1 MRWFHVATALLAAPL
16 LIGPAGATRPNI
28 VLLMADDMGYCDIG
42 CYGGEIETPHLDRL
56 AAGRLR
62 FTQFYNAA
70 RCCPTRA
77 ALLTG
82 LYPHRAG
89 VGQMVRNRPS
99 VEPHPNQGY
108 LNRRCVTIAEVLR
121 TAGYDCYMSG
131 KWHVGE
137 FRPAWPIDR
146 GFHRYYGLISGAM
159 NYFDITQSKRRG
171 LERVFARDAERVTL
185 AKKGFYA
192 TDAFTD
198 EALTMLR
205 AHAANRPFFL
215 YLAFNAP
222 HWPLH
227 APPETIRK
235 YENRYA
241 DGWSVLRRQRYQ
253 RMRQMGLVRDSWKLS
268 PADGEDW
275 DRLSDLQRQDLA
287 RRMAV
292 YAAMVDRMD
301 WNIGRLVSSLREAGQ
316 LDNTL
321 ILFLSDNGGC
331 HEGGPRGGNMRTDL
345 KGPTGA
351 VDSYRTYGRSWSN
364 VSNTPFRRHK
374 HWAHEGGIA
383 TPLIAHWPARQ
394 RTAPGALTDEVGHVI
409 DILPTLCAASG
420 AAYPSHFAGE
430 MIRPHE
436 GRSLLPVFAGQR
448 IGQPRTLFWE
458 HMGNAAM
465 RRDRVGDCTISWRI
479 AVNST
484 IWQTR
489 IPRVWSGCKR
499 IGRPGPFG

>member
-1 MRWFHVATALLAAPL
+1 MRWFHVATALLAALL

-56 AAGRLR
+56 AAGGLR

-82 LYPHRAG
+82 LYPHQAG

-159 NYFDITQSKRRG
+159 NYFDITQSKRHG
-171 LERVFARDAERVTL
+171 LERVFARDAERVTP
-185 AKKGFYA
+185 AKKEFYA

-205 AHAANRPFFL
+205 AHPADRPFFL

-241 DGWSVLRRQRYQ
+241 
-253 RMRQMGLVRDSWKLS
+253 
-268 PADGEDW
+268 
-275 DRLSDLQRQDLA
+275 
-287 RRMAV
+287 
-292 YAAMVDRMD
+292 
-301 WNIGRLVSSLREAGQ
+301 
-316 LDNTL
+316 
-321 ILFLSDNGGC
+321 
-331 HEGGPRGGNMRTDL
+331 
-345 KGPTGA
+345 
-351 VDSYRTYGRSWSN
+351 
-364 VSNTPFRRHK
+364 
-374 HWAHEGGIA
+374 
-383 TPLIAHWPARQ
+383 
-394 RTAPGALTDEVGHVI
+394 
-409 DILPTLCAASG
+409 
-420 AAYPSHFAGE
+420 
-430 MIRPHE
+430 
-436 GRSLLPVFAGQR
+436 
-448 IGQPRTLFWE
+448 
-458 HMGNAAM
+458 
-465 RRDRVGDCTISWRI
+465 
-479 AVNST
+479 
-484 IWQTR
+484 
-489 IPRVWSGCKR
+489 
-499 IGRPGPFG
+499 